1 MNEQPGKKL
10 KLLSTITFIA
20 LSLVFIVLAFCF
32 MKSKLVL
39 SFVFIALAVVCAV
52 LLIPFYK
59 IADNMAKTASKR
71 KASPADIYSPTYIR
85 TSTNEYKNAKGQSS
99 QAEYRKNAST
109 KDIPAV
115 KRNSPMSEDFTREL
129 TIPKD
134 ISEISDPFA
143 PLKEETP
150 ETFFTTT
157 TIDKIAINH
166 KEKSVTKFMDTE
178 RGFTLAA
185 GGLHTVAVKE
195 SGNVIA
201 TGFNSYGQC
210 DVESFQNVIS
220 VTAGAY
226 HTPPSVT
233 TDIINVTSETGQIY
247 ARYPPAPVTP
257 WDF

>member
-1 MNEQPGKKL
+1 MNL
-10 KLLSTITFIA
+10 CDWS
-20 LSLVFIVLAFCF
+20 SD
-32 MKSKLVL
+32 
-39 SFVFIALAVVCAV
+39 VCSSD

-59 IADNMAKTASKR
+59 IADNMAKTASKK

-143 PLKEETP
+143 PLKEETT

-178 RGFTLAA
+178 RGFRSEERRV
-185 GGLHTVAVKE
+185 GKE
-195 SGNVIA
+195 CRSRW
-201 TGFNSYGQC
+201 SP
-210 DVESFQNVIS
+210 
-220 VTAGAY
+220 Y
-226 HTPPSVT
+226 H
-233 TDIINVTSETGQIY
+233 
-247 ARYPPAPVTP
+247 
-257 WDF
+257 